1 MSLSPNVGDLRLIL
15 DSTRWTPHCGTV
27 SGTWIP
33 QEKIFWIPLHGAK
46 CFARRNIL
54 RLDLPAIST
63 AVSASNENTA
73 CGTRVR
79 NG

>member
-15 DSTRWTPHCGTV
+15 DSTRWTPHCGPV

-33 QEKIFWIPLHGAK
+33 QEKIFWAPLHGAK

-54 RLDLPAIST
+54 KA
-63 AVSASNENTA
+63 
-73 CGTRVR
+73 
-79 NG
+79 